1 MTITKLGER
10 LGKGCYGSV
19 HVVEVKGGN
28 QPYAGKRFNNIL
40 QEKCLGEMTTLQHL
54 KHNNIIQ
61 YVGWSWYQG
70 DMVIIMEKMD
80 ASLSDCLYDPDSLTV
95 YGQDFKLTRS
105 KELIILYDVVNGL
118 DYLHTR
124 DPLVIHR
131 DLTANNVLLDG
142 YLRAKIA
149 DFSNSKIVTIEERLT
164 LYPGTRA
171 YSAPEVADG
180 DYDQKCDIFSFAHL
194 TLCTLS
200 KLPCDKLAR
209 SRENHD
215 GKLAALTEVD
225 RRSVYFNN
233 LRNDRALLNKLVIER
248 CLDYEPTKRPSAAEL
263 KEILFSTSGARRLS
277 SSESNS
283 DIL

>member
-1 MTITKLGER
+1 MTISKYGECLGR
-10 LGKGCYGSV
+10 GCYGSV
-19 HVVEVKGGN
+19 HVVEVKGGK
-28 QPYAGKRFNNIL
+28 QPYAGKKFKDTC
-40 QEKCLGEMTTLQHL
+40 QEKCLSEMTTLQHL
-54 KHNNIIQ
+54 KHDNIVQ
-61 YVGWSWYQG
+61 YVGWSWHKG

-80 ASLSDCLYDPDSLTV
+80 SSLSDRLYHR
-95 YGQDFKLTRS
+95 DFKFTRTQ
-105 KELIILYDVVNGL
+105 ELNILYDVTNGL

-131 DLTANNVLLDG
+131 DLTANNVLLDR

-209 SRENHD
+209 SREERD
-215 GKLAALTEVD
+215 GRLVALTEVD
-225 RRSVYFNN
+225 RRSLYFGN
-233 LRNDRALLNKLVIER
+233 LRNDRALLDKLMIER
-248 CLDYEPTKRPSAAEL
+248 CLDFEPAKRPSAAEL
-263 KEILFSTSGARRLS
+263 KEILSSEAGACSRSS
-277 SSESNS
+277 SSESDHS